1 MTLLRLTISINMA
14 KHEYMSSHLITYIG
28 NKRKLVKYVESEV
41 SSIKEMLGRNL
52 TSLDG
57 FSGSGVVARM
67 LKYHS
72 DILFVNDM
80 ESYSYIINQCYLSS
94 PNEVKQ
100 ERINKYIDEL
110 NSLVHDVEGV
120 VCKNYAPKN
129 TSNILK
135 GERVFYTKENALII
149 DTIRKKI
156 NDYPPEYFPFLIAPL
171 LIKASIH
178 TNTSGVFKGFHKKNG
193 IGHFGGKEETSA
205 QSRITKK
212 LILDKP
218 IYSDQEHKCKVFHYN
233 MDINELIEELP
244 KRMDVVYLD
253 PPYNQHP
260 YGSNYF
266 MLNTIL
272 NNEEKTNLSKV
283 SGIPKDWQKSNYNY
297 KSTALDSMRSLLKG
311 VNASYIILSYNDEGI
326 ITKKE
331 LIDLFDELGFDWTL
345 REIEYQTYRGSRNLK
360 DRKNKVMEY
369 LWILHKLYDIE
380 EHYCIT
386 SIDEWGM

>member
-1 MTLLRLTISINMA
+1 
-14 KHEYMSSHLITYIG
+14 
-28 NKRKLVKYVESEV
+28 
-41 SSIKEMLGRNL
+41 
-52 TSLDG
+52 
-57 FSGSGVVARM
+57 
-67 LKYHS
+67 
-72 DILFVNDM
+72 
-80 ESYSYIINQCYLSS
+80 
-94 PNEVKQ
+94 
-100 ERINKYIDEL
+100 
-110 NSLVHDVEGV
+110 
-120 VCKNYAPKN
+120 
-129 TSNILK
+129 
-135 GERVFYTKENALII
+135 
-149 DTIRKKI
+149 
-156 NDYPPEYFPFLIAPL
+156 
-171 LIKASIH
+171 
-178 TNTSGVFKGFHKKNG
+178 
-193 IGHFGGKEETSA
+193 
-205 QSRITKK
+205 
-212 LILDKP
+212 
-218 IYSDQEHKCKVFHYN
+218 